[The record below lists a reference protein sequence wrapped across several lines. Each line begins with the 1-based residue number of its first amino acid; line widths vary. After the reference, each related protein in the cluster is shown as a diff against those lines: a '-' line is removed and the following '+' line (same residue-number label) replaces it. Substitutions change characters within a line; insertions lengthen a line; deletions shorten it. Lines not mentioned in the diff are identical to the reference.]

1 MKMGLCQ
8 SKPEAYNPATIA
20 GSTVINSGSVMIL
33 DGRFLIPTSDTNSGE
48 SSVIEVDLK
57 ERRVNI
63 IRGARG
69 RITNA
74 FINSSKRKKTL
85 DNAFADVNTIEED
98 DGEKREVSFDI

>member
-1 MKMGLCQ
+1 M
-8 SKPEAYNPATIA
+8 
-20 GSTVINSGSVMIL
+20 
-33 DGRFLIPTSDTNSGE
+33 
-48 SSVIEVDLK
+48 
-57 ERRVNI
+57 
-63 IRGARG
+63 G